1 MQSYARSELQA
12 SSSRPRTS
20 HKLQALNQNLLVQ
33 VLKRLKQQA
42 PSTAIPYKL
51 QASGIKASS
60 YKLHDHGPLKKFQGP
75 LTEVLDKDERMFG
88 MLCVE

>member
-12 SSSRPRTS
+12 SSSRLRAS
-20 HKLQALNQNLLVQ
+20 HKLQALNKNLLVQ

-51 QASGIKASS
+51 QASGIKATS
-60 YKLHDHGPLKKFQGP
+60 YKLHDHGALKKFQGP
-75 LTEVLDKDERMFG
+75 LTEVLDKDERIAWMFN
-88 MLCVE
+88 VE